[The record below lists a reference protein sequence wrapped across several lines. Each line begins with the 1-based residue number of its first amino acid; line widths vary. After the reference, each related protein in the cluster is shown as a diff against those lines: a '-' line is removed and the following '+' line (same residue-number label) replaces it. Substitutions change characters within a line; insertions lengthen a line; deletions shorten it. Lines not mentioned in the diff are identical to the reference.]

1 VPRLSSQE
9 ESYSLSQPA
18 QPPVSVAAQPGQ
30 VVLEVRAKVELE
42 SDLDP
47 DEDFVTLAEVA
58 DLDNLMGFKGN
69 YLIFPLKQS
78 NVLTDFMMTPYV
90 DSELGLRDPDEFANW
105 TPEEFVAYARTLNE
119 EMQEQLQDGEI
130 TAEEVQ
136 ATIDRLTEQ
145 YKRLISAPRRAQD
158 QITVPT
164 GSLYIEALPGAH
176 PILEDF
182 KLVHRAIDVKKA
194 QGEAR
199 SLEFENIRMAA
210 RLLAGER
217 EDPQIERKIVVE
229 GGTAQPVVPLDDA

>member
-1 VPRLSSQE
+1 M
-9 ESYSLSQPA
+9 
-18 QPPVSVAAQPGQ
+18 
-30 VVLEVRAKVELE
+30 LEVQANVKLK

-47 DEDFVTLAEVA
+47 DDDFVTLAEVA

-78 NVLTDFMMTPYV
+78 NALTDFMMTPYV

-105 TPEEFVAYARTLNE
+105 TPEEFVAYARALNE
-119 EMQEQLQDGEI
+119 EMQEQLQDEEI

-136 ATIDRLTEQ
+136 ATIDQLTEQ

-182 KLVHRAIDVKKA
+182 KLMHRAIDVKKV
-194 QGEAR
+194 QGETR
-199 SLEFENIRMAA
+199 KIEMENVRYAA
-210 RLLAGER
+210 RLLADEH
-217 EDPQIERKIVVE
+217 EDPEIEKKIIVE
-229 GGTAQPVVPLDDA
+229 GDASHAPVDPDI